1 MVSCLKV
8 EGFHQV
14 LIQLVLMR
22 RISLLKACMGLASSL
37 VLVGCIGIETTLV
50 PPPIKTSQP
59 TLQIFQAEQPIIPAT
74 AAPTPTA
81 PPSNPGPTAT
91 PTVEPVYQPCSPLAD
106 ISLPE
111 LPEIISDPYHPPPM
125 GKDDRH
131 QGVDFSYY
139 RRGDRMSI
147 EGVEIQAV
155 LPGRLAAA
163 VTDSFPFG
171 NFVII
176 ETPGS
181 ELPPVVRERFSI
193 PEGESLYTL
202 YAHLLAP
209 PEVRLGDA
217 VQVCEVLGQVGKTGN
232 AGVAHLH
239 LEMRHGPAQTR
250 FPVMAYYQ
258 AQHTDQERQN
268 YLLWATSGKFLHF
281 DPMDFLSF
289 EP

>member
-1 MVSCLKV
+1 MKRINFLNACL
-8 EGFHQV
+8 G
-14 LIQLVLMR
+14 LTT
-22 RISLLKACMGLASSL
+22 SLL
-37 VLVGCIGIETTLV
+37 LVGCVGIETTLT
-50 PPPIKTSQP
+50 PPPTLTSVP
-59 TLQIFQAEQPIIPAT
+59 TLQNFQAQQPTMSAT
-74 AAPTPTA
+74 AVPARKTPRTTPSPTA
-81 PPSNPGPTAT
+81 LPTLA
-91 PTVEPVYQPCSPLAD
+91 PVFQPCSPLAGS
-106 ISLPE
+106 SLQE

-139 RRGDRMSI
+139 RRGDRLSI

-163 VTDSFPFG
+163 VTGSFPFG

-176 ETPGS
+176 ETPGN
-181 ELPPVVRERFSI
+181 ELPPEVRERFSI
-193 PEGESLYTL
+193 TDGESLYTL
-202 YAHLLAP
+202 YAHMLAS
-209 PEVRLGDA
+209 PEVQLGET
-217 VQVCEVLGQVGKTGN
+217 VQACQVLGQVGKTGN

-239 LEMRHGPAQTR
+239 LEMRHGPAQTQ

-268 YLLWATSGKFLHF
+268 YLLWATSGEFLHF
-281 DPMDFLSF
+281 DPMDFLSY